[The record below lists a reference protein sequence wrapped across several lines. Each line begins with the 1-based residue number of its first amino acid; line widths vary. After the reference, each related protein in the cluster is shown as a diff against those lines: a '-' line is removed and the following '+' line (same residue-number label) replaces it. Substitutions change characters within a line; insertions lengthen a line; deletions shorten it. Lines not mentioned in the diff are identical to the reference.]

1 MKYNKLTDFAIFILV
16 AAAVFQ
22 TGKLWLGN
30 TDSHNFF
37 YSLYTSSV
45 GEVGDTDKDYD
56 IIEPE
61 KTVVGYGNRKFNML
75 YSDDDMSSVTA
86 LSEKVIGDV
95 FRNGEFVSSSSIS
108 WSDYIEGKV
117 VIMKYS
123 FYMSSREYLKGY
135 GLNNEE
141 FLNNVKSINYIVVV
155 PGSGSSETTYCYFI
169 DSATSEAYQF
179 NLMGSESVS
188 YTHLSH

>member
-56 IIEPE
+56 LIEPE

-123 FYMSSREYLKGY
+123 FYMSSIEYLK
-135 GLNNEE
+135 
-141 FLNNVKSINYIVVV
+141 
-155 PGSGSSETTYCYFI
+155 
-169 DSATSEAYQF
+169 
-179 NLMGSESVS
+179 
-188 YTHLSH
+188 

>member
-86 LSEKVIGDV
+86 LSEKSHRRCVQKRRVCIVFKHQLERLYRRQSSYYEVFFLYVIERI
-95 FRNGEFVSSSSIS
+95 F
-108 WSDYIEGKV
+108 
-117 VIMKYS
+117 
-123 FYMSSREYLKGY
+123 KG
-135 GLNNEE
+135 
-141 FLNNVKSINYIVVV
+141 IR
-155 PGSGSSETTYCYFI
+155 P
-169 DSATSEAYQF
+169 
-179 NLMGSESVS
+179 
-188 YTHLSH
+188 

>member
-61 KTVVGYGNRKFNML
+61 KTVV
-75 YSDDDMSSVTA
+75 A
-86 LSEKVIGDV
+86 LFGRRYVIG
-95 FRNGEFVSSSSIS
+95 NG
-108 WSDYIEGKV
+108 
-117 VIMKYS
+117 
-123 FYMSSREYLKGY
+123 
-135 GLNNEE
+135 
-141 FLNNVKSINYIVVV
+141 
-155 PGSGSSETTYCYFI
+155 
-169 DSATSEAYQF
+169 AQ
-179 NLMGSESVS
+179 
-188 YTHLSH
+188 